1 MAAPESPDAT
11 GVLDVVRAGG
21 LLASG
26 EPVVVL
32 LSGGRDSVCLLDV
45 AVTIAGANDVTALHV
60 NYGLREGAAGDER
73 HCEALCTTLGV
84 SFVAHRAS
92 AAPDTGNLQA
102 WARDVRY
109 AAAVR
114 AAEARD
120 ATVAAGH
127 TSSDQAETIL
137 YRLASSPS
145 RRALLGMPARDGRLI
160 RPLLEVSRE
169 QTAAYCRARGL
180 AWREDETNDSDAYAR
195 NRVRA
200 GLLAALREI
209 HPAAERN
216 VVRAAEILRAEGAVL
231 DEAVSGLVDGAQ
243 AVPLEAL
250 RAAPPALAR
259 LAVVRLAERA
269 LGRLL
274 PAVGARAGEILALA
288 EGAALD
294 VGDHARARVEHGMLR
309 FEATPP
315 LPGAPPPPTR
325 S

>member
-1 MAAPESPDAT
+1 M
-11 GVLDVVRAGG
+11 
-21 LLASG
+21 
-26 EPVVVL
+26 
-32 LSGGRDSVCLLDV
+32 SGGRDSVCLLDV
-45 AVTIAGANDVTALHV
+45 AVTIVGPEPVTALHV
-60 NYGLREGAAGDER
+60 NYGLRDEADADQE
-73 HCEALCTTLGV
+73 HCRRLCERLGV
-84 SFVAHRAS
+84 TLEVERAP
-92 AAPDTGNLQA
+92 ARPDTGNLQA

-114 AAEARD
+114 VAEARD
-120 ATVAAGH
+120 ASVATGH

-145 RRALLGMPARDGRLI
+145 RRALLGMAARDGRLV
-160 RPLLEVSRE
+160 RPLLQVTRE

-180 AWREDETNDSDAYAR
+180 AWREDESNESDAFAR

-200 GLLAALREI
+200 GLLPALHEI

-216 VVRAAEILRAEGAVL
+216 IVRVAEILRDEAAVL
-231 DEAVSGLVDGAQ
+231 DEAVAGLVDGAQ
-243 AVPLEAL
+243 GVSLAAL

-259 LAVVRLAERA
+259 LAVTRVAEQT

-274 PAVGARAGEILALA
+274 PAVGARTDEILALG

-294 VGDHARARVEHGMLR
+294 VGDHARARVENGMLR
-309 FEATPP
+309 FEPTPP
-315 LPGAPPPPTR
+315 L